1 MDVLKLLKTAY
12 EKGASDLILKTG
24 SPPLLR
30 IYGDLIPT
38 DTTILS
44 PKDTEN
50 AFLSIATESERR
62 RFEKDLELDIAFNV
76 SNLCRF
82 RVNVFM
88 QRSSIGVVL
97 RLIPNKVPSIDQL
110 GLPSVLK
117 DISMRPRGL
126 VIITGP
132 AGCGKSTTQAAMLDY
147 RNEHEECHIVTVEE
161 PIEFMHQDK
170 LALVEQREVGRDSH
184 SFSNAL
190 KYVLRQDPDVIL
202 VGEMRDLETSA
213 LAITAA
219 ETGHLVLGTL
229 HTTDAVQTV
238 DRVIDVFPGH
248 QQRQIRIQM
257 AANLLAVVSQILVKK
272 KGGEGQVAA
281 FEIMICT
288 PPIKNLIREAKTHQ
302 IASHIFTSTSH
313 GMRTINMSLAE
324 LVKKD
329 IISHEEAMVR
339 TRNEEDLLEMLGKK
353 GKK

>member
-1 MDVLKLLKTAY
+1 MDVLKLLQSAY
-12 EKGASDLILKTG
+12 EKNASDLILKTG

-30 IYGDLIPT
+30 IYGDLIPIN
-38 DTTILS
+38 TTVLS

-50 AFLSIATESERR
+50 AFLSIVTESERR
-62 RFEKDLELDIAFNV
+62 RFEKDLELDVAFNV
-76 SNLCRF
+76 PNLCRF

-97 RLIPNKVPSIDQL
+97 RLIPKKVLSIDQL

-132 AGCGKSTTQAAMLDY
+132 AGCGKSTTQASMLDY
-147 RNEHEECHIVTVEE
+147 KNEHEECHIVTVEE
-161 PIEFMHQDK
+161 PIEFIHQDK
-170 LALVEQREVGRDSH
+170 LALVEQREVGKDTH

-202 VGEMRDLETSA
+202 VGEMRDLETIS
-213 LAITAA
+213 LAISAA
-219 ETGHLVLGTL
+219 ETGHLVIGTL

-238 DRVIDVFPGH
+238 DRIIDVFPGH

-257 AANLLAVVSQILVKK
+257 AANLLAVASQILVNK
-272 KGGEGQVAA
+272 KGGKGQVAA

-288 PPIKNLIREAKTHQ
+288 PAIKNLIRESKTHQ
-302 IASHIFTSTSH
+302 LASHILTGTSH
-313 GMRTINMSLAE
+313 GMKTMNMSLAE

-329 IISHEEAMVR
+329 IISYDDAKAR
-339 TRNEEDLLEMLGKK
+339 TDNEEELLEILGKK